1 MEEKFL
7 TTKQAAAFLKISVPT
22 IFRYLGDGK
31 IPSYKI
37 GKKRV
42 FDREELVDWV
52 KTGKSDPRFNYT
64 LK

>member
-1 MEEKFL
+1 MNEKFL
-7 TTKQAAAFLKISVPT
+7 TTKQASAFLKISIPT
-22 IFRYLGDGK
+22 IFRYLADGK

-37 GKKRV
+37 GKRRI

-52 KTGKSDPRFNYT
+52 KTGKSDPGIYYI